1 MRRAIFCTLSV
12 IGLLA
17 FAGCKKQPSATGE
30 QGPGGN
36 GEIVIGEYG
45 SMSGKQ
51 ATFGQSTNEGIMLAI
66 DQINAAGGV
75 LGKQVRVISYDDEG
89 SDEEAVAVVKKLID
103 RDQVLAV
110 LGEVASKNSLA
121 GGGIC
126 EHEHVPMI
134 SPSSTNPQVTQNKK
148 YVFRVCFTDD
158 FQGSVAAKFAIQ
170 NQKWKRVAVFTCAD
184 QDYSKKLSQFFKE
197 AYANNGQIVADE
209 KYETADE
216 DYTAQLTRIQST
228 NPDAVYL
235 PGYYNNICLI
245 LKQARSHGLM
255 APFFGGDGWDSAET
269 LKLGPVAD
277 GCFFTNHYSPDD
289 TRASVQAFI
298 GDFKAK
304 YNGETPDAMAI
315 TGYDAARVLCDSI
328 RRAGKLD
335 RDAITDAIAQTK
347 DFPGAGGS
355 ITIDQNHNARKPI
368 AILEI
373 LDGKTHLAQMIQ
385 PE

>member
-1 MRRAIFCTLSV
+1 MRRALFCALSIV
-12 IGLLA
+12 SLIA
-17 FAGCKKQPSATGE
+17 IVGCKKQPGGSAETAGGAS
-30 QGPGGN
+30 GP
-36 GEIVIGEYG
+36 ILIGEYG

-51 ATFGQSTNEGIMLAI
+51 ATFGLSTHEGIMLAI

-75 LGKQVRVISYDDEG
+75 LGRQVQVIHYDDEG

-103 RDQVLAV
+103 RDQVLAI

-134 SPSSTNPQVTQNKK
+134 SPSSTNPEVTRDKK

-158 FQGSVAAKFAIQ
+158 FQGSVAAQFAIQ
-170 NQKWKRVAVFTCAD
+170 KQWKRVAVFTCAD
-184 QDYSKKLSQFFKE
+184 QDYSKKLSQFFKDS
-197 AYANNGQIVADE
+197 YSKYGQIVADE

-216 DYTAQLTRIQST
+216 DYSAQLTRIQST

-245 LKQARSHGLM
+245 LKQARSHGLNV
-255 APFFGGDGWDSAET
+255 PFFGGDGWDSAET
-269 LKLGPVAD
+269 LKLGSVAN

-289 TRASVQAFI
+289 TRPSVQAFI
-298 GDFKAK
+298 QAFKAK

-315 TGYDAARVLCDSI
+315 TGYDAARVLCDAI
-328 RRAGKLD
+328 KRAGTLD
-335 RDAITDAIAQTK
+335 RDAITAAIAQTK

-355 ITIDQNHNARKPI
+355 ITIDANHNARKPI

-373 LDGKTHLAQMIQ
+373 RDGATHLAQMIQ
-385 PE
+385 PD

>member
-1 MRRAIFCTLSV
+1 MRRAIVCALT
-12 IGLLA
+12 IAGLIA
-17 FAGCKKQPSATGE
+17 VAGCKKQPGGSGGSGVDAS
-30 QGPGGN
+30 GP
-36 GEIVIGEYG
+36 ILIGEYG
-45 SMSGKQ
+45 SITGKQ
-51 ATFGQSTNEGIMLAI
+51 ATFGQSTHEGIMLAV

-75 LGKQVRVISYDDEG
+75 LGRPIKVILYDDEG

-103 RDQVLAV
+103 RDQVMAV

-134 SPSSTNPQVTQNKK
+134 SPSSTNPDVTRDKH

-158 FQGSVAAKFAIQ
+158 FQGAVAAKFAIQ
-170 NQKWKRVAVFTCAD
+170 KQWKRVAVFTCAD
-184 QDYSKKLSQFFKE
+184 QDYSKKLSQFFTE
-197 AYANNGQIVADE
+197 AYSKYGQIVADE
-209 KYETADE
+209 KYETSDE
-216 DYTAQLTRIQST
+216 DYTPQLTRIQST

-245 LKQARSHGLM
+245 LKQARSHGLNV
-255 APFFGGDGWDSAET
+255 PFFGGDGWDSAET
-269 LKLGPVAD
+269 LKLGSVAN
-277 GCFFTNHYSPDD
+277 GCFFTNHYSPEDKSP
-289 TRASVQAFI
+289 SVQQFI
-298 GDFKAK
+298 QAFKAK

-315 TGYDAARVLCDSI
+315 TGYDAARVLCDAI
-328 RRAGKLD
+328 KRAGKLD

-355 ITIDQNHNARKPI
+355 ITIDANHNARKPI

-373 LDGKTHLAQMIQ
+373 RDGATHLAQMIQ
-385 PE
+385 PD

>member
-1 MRRAIFCTLSV
+1 MRRAVFCAL
-12 IGLLA
+12 ILAGLIT
-17 FAGCKKQPSATGE
+17 FAGCKKQPGAASEPGAS
-30 QGPGGN
+30 GP

-45 SMSGKQ
+45 SMTGKQ

-75 LGKQVRVISYDDEG
+75 LGKQIRVVSYDDEG
-89 SDEEAVAVVKKLID
+89 SDEEAVTVVKKLID

-134 SPSSTNPQVTQNKK
+134 SPSSTNPEVTRGKK

-158 FQGSVAAKFAIQ
+158 FQGSVGAKFAIQ
-170 NQKWKRVAVFTCAD
+170 KGWKRVAVFTCAD
-184 QDYSKKLSQFFKE
+184 QDYSKKLSQFFKD
-197 AYANNGQIVADE
+197 AYSGHGQIVADE

-216 DYTAQLTRIQST
+216 DYSAQLTRIQST

-255 APFFGGDGWDSAET
+255 VPFFGGDGWDSAET

-289 TRASVQAFI
+289 TRPSVQAFI
-298 GDFKAK
+298 GAFKAK

-315 TGYDAARVLCDSI
+315 TGYDAARVLCDAI
-328 RRAGKLD
+328 KRAGKLD
-335 RDAITDAIAQTK
+335 RDAITDAIAQTR
-347 DFPGAGGS
+347 DFPGAGGN
-355 ITIDQNHNARKPI
+355 ITIDQNHNAKKPI

-373 LDGKTHLAQMIQ
+373 RDGKTHLAQMIQ
-385 PE
+385 PD